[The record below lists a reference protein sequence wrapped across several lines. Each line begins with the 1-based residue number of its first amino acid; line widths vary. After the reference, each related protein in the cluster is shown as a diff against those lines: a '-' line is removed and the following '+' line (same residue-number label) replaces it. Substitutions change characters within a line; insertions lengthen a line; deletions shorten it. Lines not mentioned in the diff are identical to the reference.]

1 MSPLS
6 IILVLL
12 ISLVYGVIFLIL
24 SLLNY
29 KLFEKFSIIFQ
40 FLIKFSH
47 FSVTVLT
54 MSAFNSLSE
63 LI

>member
-29 KLFEKFSIIFQ
+29 KLFEKRYILIVTIIR
-40 FLIKFSH
+40 KF
-47 FSVTVLT
+47 TE
-54 MSAFNSLSE
+54 MEWKYE
-63 LI
+63 L